1 MLAATILLGKRKRK
15 VVRLKRFL
23 QDQSRLPASLV
34 IPFGATDTNYAREAE
49 EYRERMASV
58 ARSLV
63 RDLEPGN
70 KHHSIHCMT
79 FSAHLP
85 SLIGMNMDQFGRLFQ
100 SIRVPLQEAFPH
112 CPETLEPGQRS
123 KFSSRR
129 LKLFMCLYRLKMAT
143 SFNEMQAIF
152 GWSRSDIQESFDS
165 ILRILHQNLW
175 SFHVGFLRT
184 RVQWQMGQLYQW
196 GQKHNDDGTL
206 DDFRSKIIA
215 QNAYQAAMGRESLI
229 DLNAFKGSI
238 GAVDGT
244 YSLCPRSSFD
254 IDTATGKNR
263 MFSDYK
269 HVHAYKLVA
278 VVSHGLDGR
287 GKYILSLGYGVGSAS
302 DKSVYMGMIDH
313 LEASLVEGAALLG
326 DHAFHACK
334 HVIVPYTVGQV
345 ANGNN
350 VALSEFNHCHS
361 SDRMTSEHGMRYL
374 KIWGI
379 LRGREDH
386 RLFVDRVGDNCADRV
401 FQTVWGLHNYIQADC
416 PLL

>member
-184 RVQWQMGQLYQW
+184 RVQ
-196 GQKHNDDGTL
+196 
-206 DDFRSKIIA
+206 
-215 QNAYQAAMGRESLI
+215 
-229 DLNAFKGSI
+229 
-238 GAVDGT
+238 
-244 YSLCPRSSFD
+244 
-254 IDTATGKNR
+254 
-263 MFSDYK
+263 
-269 HVHAYKLVA
+269 
-278 VVSHGLDGR
+278 
-287 GKYILSLGYGVGSAS
+287 
-302 DKSVYMGMIDH
+302 
-313 LEASLVEGAALLG
+313 
-326 DHAFHACK
+326 
-334 HVIVPYTVGQV
+334 
-345 ANGNN
+345 
-350 VALSEFNHCHS
+350 
-361 SDRMTSEHGMRYL
+361 
-374 KIWGI
+374 
-379 LRGREDH
+379 
-386 RLFVDRVGDNCADRV
+386 
-401 FQTVWGLHNYIQADC
+401 
-416 PLL
+416 